1 MSYEEH
7 DLLGIGNAIVDI
19 LTRVEE
25 DLLVEEGVAKGS
37 MRLVDPEQSA
47 ALYSKIG
54 PATEMSG
61 GSAANTCAGAASL
74 GLKTA
79 YIGKVANDQLGAI
92 FSHDIQAAGIT
103 FKTSPLED
111 DLATARSMIL
121 ITPDGERTMN
131 TYLGACTQLTADDID
146 PDLVAACQIT
156 YMEGYLWDPE
166 PAKDA
171 FRKAMAIAQANGRKT
186 AITLSDSFCV
196 DRYRAEFLDLIQ
208 SAKINIVFA
217 NEAEAK
223 SLYQTADLNT
233 ALQQLNADADLAVVT
248 LGERGSIVLS
258 DEQPRTVSAEEI
270 DKIDD
275 LTGAGDLFAAGFLTG
290 LVKDLPHEI
299 CARLGAIAAAEVI
312 GHVGPRPLVSLKEL
326 AQQRG
331 IALG

>member
-1 MSYEEH
+1 MSYDQH

-25 DLLVEEGVAKGS
+25 DFLLQEGVAKGS
-37 MRLVDPEQSA
+37 MRLVDSAQSA
-47 ALYSKIG
+47 ALYGKIG

-79 YIGKVANDQLGAI
+79 YIGKVADDQLGRI

-103 FKTSPLED
+103 FTTPPLID

-131 TYLGACTQLTADDID
+131 TYLGACVKLTADDID
-146 PDLVAACQIT
+146 PDLVAACKIT

-171 FRKAMAIAQANGRKT
+171 FRKAMAIAQGAGRKT

-196 DRYRAEFLDLIQ
+196 DRYRAEFLDLIR
-208 SAKINIVFA
+208 SSKINIVFA

-223 SLYQTADLNT
+223 SLYETADLDT
-233 ALQQLNADADLAVVT
+233 ALQQLNTDADLAVVT
-248 LGERGSIVLS
+248 VGERGSIILS
-258 DEQPRTVSAEEI
+258 DDNPRQVGAEQI
-270 DKIDD
+270 DKIED
-275 LTGAGDLFAAGFLTG
+275 LTGAGDLFAAGFLSG
-290 LVKDLPHEI
+290 LVKQLPHER
-299 CARLGAIAAAEVI
+299 CARLGAIAAAEI
-312 GHVGPRPLVSLKEL
+312 ISHVGPRPLVSLKNL
-326 AQQRG
+326 AEQSG
-331 IALG
+331 MSLG